1 MYCPQ
6 FDWIGVAFVY
16 CSMYTK
22 IMQELNRVLD
32 KREAKKTP
40 EVLPMYNY
48 SCAIEVKQTKTL
60 TLPAN
65 SLKPHQY
72 KALMKVKYGVLRHKI
87 PDMGRENPFD
97 AFILAGLPAYV
108 VIIFGD
114 NTIIE
119 IDIDAF
125 PPIDQK
131 LTKENALRI
140 GRVL

>member
-1 MYCPQ
+1 MMEDLP
-6 FDWIGVAFVY
+6 
-16 CSMYTK
+16 
-22 IMQELNRVLD
+22 RVLH

-40 EVLPMYNY
+40 EVLAMYNH
-48 SCAIEVKQTKTL
+48 SCAIELKQTKTL
-60 TLPAN
+60 SLPAN
-65 SLKPHQY
+65 SLTIHQH
-72 KALMKVKYGVLRHKI
+72 KALMKVKHGVLRHKI

-108 VIIFGD
+108 VVIFGD